1 MRRVRQP
8 GLVVPLEL
16 RLEGAHDG
24 LSMALR
30 GRQIFGKLSHLQK
43 ICIRDGALVIIQKA
57 LGSLPETKEGAEPI
71 LGMRK
76 SQVGARED
84 IGGFVRSVT
93 EARRRRPIGRW
104 QYWSG

>member
-57 LGSLPETKEGAEPI
+57 LGSLPETKRALNRFLECASLRWEH
-71 LGMRK
+71 
-76 SQVGARED
+76 AR
-84 IGGFVRSVT
+84 ISVVSS
-93 EARRRRPIGRW
+93 EV
-104 QYWSG
+104 